1 MPDSQ
6 RYPLYLY
13 LINNVED
20 SLSKFKTF
28 QSDNSFKFSC
38 RNVTFVEKTQLN
50 QIRFQNSKHLT
61 SNSYL
66 IKVSESIQPRESPL
80 LLK

>member
-1 MPDSQ
+1 MKSQCQDTLYAKMAMPDSQ

-50 QIRFQNSKHLT
+50 QISFQNY
-61 SNSYL
+61 N
-66 IKVSESIQPRESPL
+66 I
-80 LLK
+80 